1 MEVYRVWVEWIDRR
15 GERLVRD
22 ERMFG
27 NCEEA
32 MEWYTALKN
41 SFVGAQGAGMVK
53 SFTMHL
59 AEEWLEV

>member
-1 MEVYRVWVEWIDRR
+1 MEVYKVWVEWKDRR
-15 GERLVRD
+15 GEPFVRTA
-22 ERMFG
+22 RMFG
-27 NCEEA
+27 NYEEA

-53 SFTMHL
+53 SFTLHL